1 MGICVCMHF
10 QGFFRR
16 EDMAFVCIYSKGF
29 VLREDMASVYVCS
42 VRCMYVV

>member
-1 MGICVCMHF
+1 
-10 QGFFRR
+10 
-16 EDMAFVCIYSKGF
+16 MAFVCIYSKGF